1 MPRLCGA
8 FDRVVVN
15 GYTMLILVSLQ
26 SMLAEE
32 RQQVHY
38 GRNRHEFQK
47 WDSRYDG
54 TSRKGAHSPQR
65 RRAQTIA
72 FTRRREGAKTR
83 MYTDYLAEAWLLGGT
98 MSLFASSRLRVTSL
112 LHSSAPLR

>member
-1 MPRLCGA
+1 VRLPSLSGLSP
-8 FDRVVVN
+8 FQFIQF
-15 GYTMLILVSLQ
+15 ILT
-26 SMLAEE
+26 EE

-38 GRNRHEFQK
+38 DRNRHEFQK

-54 TSRKGAHSPQR
+54 TSRKGTRSPQR
-65 RRAQTIA
+65 RRGQTIA
-72 FTRRREGAKTR
+72 FTRRREDAKTR
-83 MYTDYLAEAWLLGGT
+83 RYTDHLAEAWLLGGT